1 MKVMEVDHITKDYG
15 DKRGVF
21 DVTFD
26 VEEGE
31 VLGFLGPNG
40 AGKTTTIRQLMGF
53 IHPDKGS
60 VRIQGMDCFKKAA
73 VIKKHLGYLPGEI
86 AFIDEMTGTSFIRF
100 MAKMNKITDRKREKE
115 LLDYFELD
123 PKGKIKKMSKGMK
136 QKIGIICAFMGNPD
150 ILILDEPTS
159 GLDPLMQNKF
169 IDLIL
174 EEKKRG
180 ATILMSSHD
189 FEEVERTC
197 DRVAIIRTGEI
208 VAIEDVQKMQANK
221 KKIFEIKL
229 ADAGEAVKLGDLYK
243 GNVESIKDDTITL
256 GITGDLN
263 TFIKSLGNYQIVDI
277 DMRKQTLEE
286 LFLHFY
292 GGGKND

>member
-1 MKVMEVDHITKDYG
+1 
-15 DKRGVF
+15 
-21 DVTFD
+21 
-26 VEEGE
+26 
-31 VLGFLGPNG
+31 
-40 AGKTTTIRQLMGF
+40 
-53 IHPDKGS
+53 
-60 VRIQGMDCFKKAA
+60 
-73 VIKKHLGYLPGEI
+73 
-86 AFIDEMTGTSFIRF
+86 
-100 MAKMNKITDRKREKE
+100 
-115 LLDYFELD
+115 
-123 PKGKIKKMSKGMK
+123 MSKGMK
-136 QKIGIICAFMGNPD
+136 QKIGIICAFMGSPD

-180 ATILMSSHD
+180 TTILMSSHD

-229 ADAGEAVKLGDLYK
+229 ENAEEAIKLSELYK
-243 GNVESIKDDTITL
+243 GSVENIKDDTVVL

-263 TFIKSLGNYQIVDI
+263 AFIKSLESYHIVDM

-286 LFLHFY
+286 IFLHFY